1 MNKVNCFSIFLILCL
16 FYSNSAFAEV
26 GDKLEVDGYKFQIS
40 TNWRN
45 NILQVR
51 GSVKGGE
58 KCKKLTVDIFLHNE
72 TGNSC
77 HVIPILDNYNRSDKF
92 SVSDKVYGSSRS
104 RWSVSNVYIK
114 CY

>member
-1 MNKVNCFSIFLILCL
+1 MNKVNCFAIFLILCL
-16 FYSNSAFAEV
+16 FYSNSAFGEA
-26 GDKLEVDGYKFQIS
+26 GDRLEVDGYKFHIS
-40 TNWRN
+40 TNLRG

-51 GSVKGGE
+51 GSVNGGK
-58 KCKKLTVDIFLHNE
+58 KCNKLTVDIFLHNE
-72 TGNSC
+72 TGNIC
-77 HVIPILDNYNRSDKF
+77 HVIPILDNYKGSDKF